1 LAVDDPEVIAVRGDE
16 QLDVARLEPYLRNH
30 LSGAEGAFSIRQF
43 GGGHANLTYLIQ
55 FGENEF
61 VLRRPPLGPIAP
73 SAHDM
78 AREHRV
84 LSRLYKNFPLA
95 PRSYHLCVDL
105 SVIGAHF
112 HLMERR
118 RGVVIRTDL
127 PPPFMEDKVIAHRI
141 GNSVVDTLADLHT
154 SDPAN
159 IGLGDLGHPEGYL
172 DRQVTGWIGRW
183 EAAQDEPKPAADRLT
198 GWLRENK
205 PAQTSVSLV
214 HNDYKLD
221 NILVDV
227 ADPAKFVA
235 VLDWD
240 MCTRGDPLCDLGYL
254 LNWWGEAGDDQSWID
269 AGSLPSWRDGFPSR
283 ADVIN
288 RYIAQTGFD
297 PVAIK
302 WHHVFGTFRLAVIIQ
317 QIYIRYLR
325 GQTQDRRFCV
335 YGARVATLVEKSL
348 VLAEA

>member
-1 LAVDDPEVIAVRGDE
+1 VDDPEVIAVRRDE
-16 QLDVARLEPYLRNH
+16 QLNATRLEPYLREH
-30 LSGAEGAFSIRQF
+30 LPGANGTFSIRQF
-43 GGGHANLTYLIQ
+43 GGGHANLTYLIG

-61 VLRRPPLGPIAP
+61 VLRRPPLGRIAP

-84 LSRLYKNFPLA
+84 LSRLYKHFPLA
-95 PRSYHLCVDL
+95 PHSYHLCENA

-112 HLMERR
+112 HVMERR

-127 PPPFMEDKVIAHRI
+127 FPPFADDKVTAKRI
-141 GNSVVDTLADLHT
+141 GNSIVDTLADLHHL
-154 SDPAN
+154 DPAK

-172 DRQVTGWIGRW
+172 ERQVTGWIQRW
-183 EAAQDEPKPAADRLT
+183 EAAQDRPHLEADSLT
-198 GWLRENK
+198 AWLRDNR
-205 PAQTSVSLV
+205 PAQASVSLL

-221 NILVDV
+221 NILVDGD
-227 ADPAKFVA
+227 DPANFIA

-240 MCTRGDPLCDLGYL
+240 MSTRGDPLCDLGYL
-254 LNWWGEAGDDQSWID
+254 LNWWGEPGDDQSWIE

-283 ADVIN
+283 TAVVE
-288 RYIAQTGFD
+288 RYIARTGFD
-297 PVAIK
+297 PVSIQ

-325 GQTQDRRFCV
+325 GQTRDRRFRK
-335 YGARVATLVEKSL
+335 YGTRVATLIEKSL
-348 VLAEA
+348 TLAEV